1 MSSAFGRVAA
11 LRGALMMT
19 GSTYA
24 VYALGLVVSALIA
37 RDLGPDSF
45 GHYAYLVWLSGML
58 GIIANN
64 GLTTC
69 GIRFVSESLGR
80 QDPDA
85 AARVQGWLWRRQLL
99 CLLAVAAVYAASL
112 PFIERSGWQQEQL
125 LLFTALAILSM
136 SGKSLFIF
144 YISMAKGHGRFD
156 IEAGITVA
164 LGLLN
169 ALAVVVLA
177 WRGASLLAYLLVFT
191 VTSLVFGLLGFIAAH
206 RAGVRGASDAPA
218 PELLAR
224 LRPHL
229 YWTIALVIAAALGN
243 KSVETYLLN
252 LFTGAAAVGYFAI
265 AAALTRGGVDLL
277 SSGLSSVLMP
287 MMAHAYGAQ
296 GLPQV
301 NRVLGNAVRIF
312 LFFGLLLIFL
322 FFGLLL
328 AGSAALAADLAVQIL
343 YGSAYAPV
351 AEVFRWMVIVGGLSL
366 SEGAFGALLSTTD
379 HQRLR
384 ALIAASS
391 ILLTIGLALW
401 WIPLYGLMGALA
413 AHAASRMLLM
423 LVLVTG
429 SRIALGLRLPWR
441 QLSRLALAALLAAAP
456 ALAIALYTDDPW
468 LRFGAGVLYALLFL
482 ALTLLVRAWRS
493 EDADTLHEALARLP
507 RLQSRLGPGLQ
518 RWSQRM
524 RERGA

>member
-1 MSSAFGRVAA
+1 MSPAFGRVAA

-37 RDLGPDSF
+37 RDLGPDAF
-45 GHYAYLVWLSGML
+45 GHYAYLIWLSGML

-64 GLTTC
+64 GLTTT

-80 QDPDA
+80 SDRA
-85 AARVQGWLWRRQLL
+85 AAACVQGWLWRRQLL
-99 CLLAVAAVYAASL
+99 CLFAVALGYAATL
-112 PFIERSGWQQEQL
+112 PWVEREGWQQDQL

-136 SGKSLFIF
+136 SGKSVFIF

-156 IEAGITVA
+156 IEAGITVG

-169 ALAVVVLA
+169 ALAVLLLF

-191 VTSLVFGLLGFIAAH
+191 ATGLAFGVLGFVAAR
-206 RAGVRGASDAPA
+206 RAGVRGSREAPPSA
-218 PELLAR
+218 LLAR

-296 GLPQV
+296 GLAQV
-301 NRVLGNAVRIF
+301 NRVLGNAVR
-312 LFFGLLLIFL
+312 IFL

-328 AGSAALAADLAVQIL
+328 AGSAALAADLAVQLL
-343 YGSAYAPV
+343 YGDAYAEV
-351 AEVFRWMVIVGGLSL
+351 ADVFRWMVIVGGLTL

-391 ILLTIGLALW
+391 IALTIGLALW
-401 WIPLYGLMGALA
+401 WIPHHGLMGAVA
-413 AHAASRMLLM
+413 AHAASRLLLM
-423 LVLVTG
+423 CVLVLG
-429 SRIALGLRLPWR
+429 ARLALGLRLPWR
-441 QLSRLALAALLAAAP
+441 ELSRLALAAALAAVP
-456 ALAIALYTDDPW
+456 VVAIALHTADPW
-468 LRFGAGVLYALLFL
+468 LRFAAGVLYALLFMGL
-482 ALTLLVRAWRS
+482 GLLLRAWRS
-493 EDADTLHEALARLP
+493 EDADTLHEALTRLP
-507 RLQSRLGPGLQ
+507 RLRTRLGPWLQ
-518 RWSQRM
+518 GWSRRM
-524 RERGA
+524 REREA

>member
-80 QDPDA
+80 QDRDA

-99 CLLAVAAVYAASL
+99 CLFAVAALYAASL

-301 NRVLGNAVRIF
+301 NLVLGNAVR
-312 LFFGLLLIFL
+312 IFL

-413 AHAASRMLLM
+413 AHAASRALLM
-423 LVLVTG
+423 LVLVSG

-441 QLSRLALAALLAAAP
+441 ELSRLALAALVATAP

-482 ALTLLVRAWRS
+482 ALTLLLRAWRS
-493 EDADTLHEALARLP
+493 EDADTLHEALARIP
-507 RLQSRLGPGLQ
+507 RLQTRLGPPLQ

-524 RERGA
+524 REREA

>member
-64 GLTTC
+64 GLTTS

-80 QDPDA
+80 QDRDA

-99 CLLAVAAVYAASL
+99 CLFAVAALYAASL

-191 VTSLVFGLLGFIAAH
+191 VTSLVFGLLGFIAAR
-206 RAGVRGASDAPA
+206 RAGVRGIAAEPA

-296 GLPQV
+296 GLQQV
-301 NRVLGNAVRIF
+301 NLVLGNAVR
-312 LFFGLLLIFL
+312 IFL

-391 ILLTIGLALW
+391 ILITIGLALW

-524 RERGA
+524 REREA

>member
-64 GLTTC
+64 GLTTS

-80 QDPDA
+80 QDRDA

-99 CLLAVAAVYAASL
+99 CLLAVAALYAASL

-169 ALAVVVLA
+169 AVAVVVLA

-191 VTSLVFGLLGFIAAH
+191 VTSLAFGLLGFIAAR

-312 LFFGLLLIFL
+312 LFFGLLL
-322 FFGLLL
+322 
-328 AGSAALAADLAVQIL
+328 AGSAALAADLAVQVL
-343 YGSAYAPV
+343 YGSAYTPV
-351 AEVFRWMVIVGGLSL
+351 ADVFRWMVIVGGLSL

-441 QLSRLALAALLAAAP
+441 QLSRLALAALLATAP
-456 ALAIALYTDDPW
+456 ALAIALNTADPW

-482 ALTLLVRAWRS
+482 GLTLLLRAWRS
-493 EDADTLHEALARLP
+493 EDADTLYEALGRLP
-507 RLQSRLGPGLQ
+507 RARAMLGPLLQ
-518 RWSQRM
+518 GWSQRM
-524 RERGA
+524 REREA

>member
-1 MSSAFGRVAA
+1 MSGAFGRVAA

-37 RDLGPDSF
+37 RDLGPERF
-45 GHYAYLVWLSGML
+45 GHYAYLVWLSGVL

-64 GLTTC
+64 GLTTT

-80 QDPDA
+80 DDREGA
-85 AARVQGWLWRRQLL
+85 MRVQGWLWRRQLL
-99 CLLAVAAVYAASL
+99 CLIAVALGYAATL
-112 PFIERSGWQQEQL
+112 PFVERSGWQQEQL
-125 LLFTALAILSM
+125 LLFTALALISM
-136 SGKSLFIF
+136 SGKSVFIF

-169 ALAVVVLA
+169 ALAVALLF

-191 VTSLVFGLLGFIAAH
+191 ATGLAFGVLGFIGAR
-206 RAGVRGASDAPA
+206 RAEVRGARAAPQ

-296 GLPQV
+296 GLEQV
-301 NRVLGNAVRIF
+301 GRVLGNAVR
-312 LFFGLLLIFL
+312 IFL

-328 AGSAALAADLAVQIL
+328 AGSAALAADLAVQLL

-351 AEVFRWMVIVGGLSL
+351 ADVFRWMVVIGGLTL

-391 ILLTIGLALW
+391 IALTIGLALW
-401 WIPLYGLMGALA
+401 WIPAYGLMGALA
-413 AHAASRMLLM
+413 AHAASRLLLM
-423 LVLVTG
+423 AVLVLGT
-429 SRIALGLRLPWR
+429 RIALGLRLPWR
-441 QLSRLALAALLAAAP
+441 ELSRLAVAGVLAALP
-456 ALAIALYTDDPW
+456 AVAIALHTTDPW
-468 LRFGAGVLYALLFL
+468 LRFAAGVLYAALFVGLGLLL
-482 ALTLLVRAWRS
+482 RAWRS
-493 EDADTLHEALARLP
+493 EDADTLHEALARIP
-507 RLQSRLGPGLQ
+507 RLQTRLGPPLQ

-524 RERGA
+524 REREA

>member
-99 CLLAVAAVYAASL
+99 CLLAVAALYAASL
-112 PFIERSGWQQEQL
+112 PFVERSGWQQEQL

-312 LFFGLLLIFL
+312 LFFGLLL
-322 FFGLLL
+322 

-351 AEVFRWMVIVGGLSL
+351 ADVFRWMVIVGGLSL

-441 QLSRLALAALLAAAP
+441 QLSRLALAALLATTP
-456 ALAIALYTDDPW
+456 ALAIALNTADPW

-482 ALTLLVRAWRS
+482 GLTLLLRAWRS
-493 EDADTLHEALARLP
+493 EDADTLYEALGRLP
-507 RLQSRLGPGLQ
+507 RARAMLGPLLQ
-518 RWSQRM
+518 GWSQRM
-524 RERGA
+524 REREA

>member
-1 MSSAFGRVAA
+1 MSLAFGRVAA

-37 RDLGPDSF
+37 RDLGPDTF

-58 GIIANN
+58 GILANN
-64 GLTTC
+64 GLTTT

-80 QDPDA
+80 GDREA
-85 AARVQGWLWRRQLL
+85 AARVQGWLWRRQVL
-99 CLLAVAAVYAASL
+99 CIVAVALGYAATL
-112 PFIERSGWQQEQL
+112 PFVGQTDWQRQQL
-125 LLFTALAILSM
+125 LLFTVLAILSM

-169 ALAVVVLA
+169 ALAVALLA
-177 WRGASLLAYLLVFT
+177 WRGTSLLAYLLVFT
-191 VTSLVFGLLGFIAAH
+191 ATCLAFGVLGLIAAR
-206 RAGVRGASDAPA
+206 RAGVHGVGASPS
-218 PELLAR
+218 PELLQR

-229 YWTIALVIAAALGN
+229 YWTIALVVAAALGN

-252 LFTGAAAVGYFAI
+252 VFTGAAAVGYFSI

-296 GLPQV
+296 GLVQV
-301 NRVLGNAVRIF
+301 NLVLGNAVR
-312 LFFGLLLIFL
+312 IFL

-328 AGSAALAADLAVQIL
+328 AGSAALAADLAVQLL

-351 AEVFRWMVIVGGLSL
+351 VDVFRWMVVVGGLSL

-391 ILLTIGLALW
+391 IALTVGLALW
-401 WIPLYGLMGALA
+401 WIPLHGLMGAVA
-413 AHAASRMLLM
+413 AHAASRLLLM
-423 LVLVTG
+423 CVLVLG

-441 QLSRLALAALLAAAP
+441 ELSRLALAGVLAALP
-456 ALAIALYTDDPW
+456 AVAIALQTSDPW
-468 LRFGAGVLYALLFL
+468 LRFAAGVLYALLFMGL
-482 ALTLLVRAWRS
+482 SVLLRAWRS
-493 EDADTLHEALARLP
+493 EDADTLHEALGRSP
-507 RLQSRLGPGLQ
+507 RLQSIVGPWLQ
-518 RWSQRM
+518 RWSRRLQV
-524 RERGA
+524 RGT

>member
-64 GLTTC
+64 GLTTS

-80 QDPDA
+80 QDRDA

-99 CLLAVAAVYAASL
+99 CLLAVAALYAASL

-169 ALAVVVLA
+169 AVAVVVLA

-191 VTSLVFGLLGFIAAH
+191 VTSLVFGLLGFIAAR

-312 LFFGLLLIFL
+312 LFFGLLL
-322 FFGLLL
+322 
-328 AGSAALAADLAVQIL
+328 AGSAALAADLAVQVL
-343 YGSAYAPV
+343 YGSAYTPV
-351 AEVFRWMVIVGGLSL
+351 ADVFRWMVIVGGLSL

-441 QLSRLALAALLAAAP
+441 ELSRLALAALLAAAP
-456 ALAIALYTDDPW
+456 ALAIALNTADPW
-468 LRFGAGVLYALLFL
+468 LRFAAGVLYALLFL
-482 ALTLLVRAWRS
+482 GLTLLLRAWRS
-493 EDADTLHEALARLP
+493 EDADTLYEALGRLP
-507 RLQSRLGPGLQ
+507 RARALLGPRLQ

-524 RERGA
+524 REREA

>member
-1 MSSAFGRVAA
+1 MSAAFGRVAA

-24 VYALGLVVSALIA
+24 VYVLGLVVSALIA
-37 RDLGPDSF
+37 RDLGPESF

-64 GLTTC
+64 GLTTT

-80 QDPDA
+80 DDREG

-99 CLLAVAAVYAASL
+99 CLAAVALLYAASL
-112 PFIERSGWQQEQL
+112 PFVERSGWQQEQL

-169 ALAVVVLA
+169 ALAVAVLF

-191 VTSLVFGLLGFIAAH
+191 ATGLVFGLLGFLGAH
-206 RAGVRGASDAPA
+206 RAGVRGSGTAPR

-229 YWTIALVIAAALGN
+229 YWTVALVIAAALGN

-252 LFTGAAAVGYFAI
+252 LFTGAAAVGFFAI
-265 AAALTRGGVDLL
+265 AAALTRGGIDLL

-287 MMAHAYGAQ
+287 MMAHAYGAH
-296 GLPQV
+296 GLQQV
-301 NRVLGNAVRIF
+301 NRVLGNAVR
-312 LFFGLLLIFL
+312 IFL

-328 AGSAALAADLAVQIL
+328 AGSAALAADLAVLLL
-343 YGSAYAPV
+343 YGSDYAPV

-384 ALIAASS
+384 ALIAATS

-401 WIPLYGLMGALA
+401 WIPQYGLMGAVA
-413 AHAASRMLLM
+413 AHAASRLLLM
-423 LVLVTG
+423 GVLVLG
-429 SRIALGLRLPWR
+429 SRLALGLRLPWR
-441 QLSRLALAALLAAAP
+441 ELSRLALAALLAALP
-456 ALAIALYTDDPW
+456 VVAIALHTSDPW
-468 LRFGAGVLYALLFL
+468 LRFGAGVLYAVVFVS
-482 ALTLLVRAWRS
+482 ATLLLRAWRS
-493 EDADTLHEALARLP
+493 EDAETLYEALARLP
-507 RLQSRLGPGLQ
+507 RLRALLGPRLQ

-524 RERGA
+524 REREA

>member
-24 VYALGLVVSALIA
+24 VYALGLLVSALIA

-45 GHYAYLVWLSGML
+45 GHYAYLVWLSGVL

-64 GLTTC
+64 GLTTT

-80 QDPDA
+80 GEREA

-99 CLLAVAAVYAASL
+99 CLLAVALGYAASL

-125 LLFTALAILSM
+125 LLFTALAVLSM
-136 SGKSLFIF
+136 SGKSVFLF
-144 YISMAKGHGRFD
+144 YTSMAKGHGRFEL
-156 IEAGITVA
+156 EAGITVA
-164 LGLLN
+164 LGVLN
-169 ALAVVVLA
+169 ALAVALLF

-191 VTSLVFGLLGFIAAH
+191 ATSLAFGVLGYVGARRAEVHGAAE
-206 RAGVRGASDAPA
+206 PPQ

-229 YWTIALVIAAALGN
+229 FWTVALVIAAALGN

-252 LFTGAAAVGYFAI
+252 LFTGSAAVGYFAI

-277 SSGLSSVLMP
+277 SSGLSTVLMP
-287 MMAHAYGAQ
+287 MMAHAYGAH
-296 GLPQV
+296 GLAQV
-301 NRVLGNAVRIF
+301 GRVLGNAVR
-312 LFFGLLLIFL
+312 IFL

-328 AGSAALAADLAVQIL
+328 AGSAALAADLAVQLL

-351 AEVFRWMVIVGGLSL
+351 AEVFRWMVVVGGLTL

-391 ILLTIGLALW
+391 ILLTLVLALL
-401 WIPLYGLMGALA
+401 WIPRFGLMGALA
-413 AHAASRMLLM
+413 AHATSRLLLM
-423 LVLVTG
+423 AVLVLGT
-429 SRIALGLRLPWR
+429 RMALGLRLPWR
-441 QLSRLALAALLAAAP
+441 ELSRLAAAAVLAALPAV
-456 ALAIALYTDDPW
+456 ALALSTTDPW
-468 LRFGAGVLYALLFL
+468 LRFAAGVLYALLFIGIG
-482 ALTLLVRAWRS
+482 LLLRAWRS
-493 EDADTLHEALARLP
+493 EDADTLQEALARLP
-507 RLQSRLGPGLQ
+507 RLQTRIGPWLQ
-518 RWSQRM
+518 AWGQRM
-524 RERGA
+524 REREA